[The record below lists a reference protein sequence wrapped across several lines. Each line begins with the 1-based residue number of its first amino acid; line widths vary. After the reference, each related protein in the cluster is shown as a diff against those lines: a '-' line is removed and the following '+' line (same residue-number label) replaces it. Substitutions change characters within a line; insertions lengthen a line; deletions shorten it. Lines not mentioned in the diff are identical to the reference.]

1 MCQAAQRPSVDNDPD
16 KALCVLVGYQG
27 CETWAVFRQCC
38 AAFNTI
44 LLPRTNVAHLQMNYL
59 LLMILWNS
67 LQMSSGSVTVKEEGA
82 FRLRLQAALHNLCIF
97 FFYIPILDVSPLVKA
112 FNKYTENDLHCLNWT
127 AHGISFG
134 EPMLLMSLERVQ
146 QGAGVWAD
154 VVVFVDGLV

>member
-1 MCQAAQRPSVDNDPD
+1 MYQAAQRPSVDNDPD

-67 LQMSSGSVTVKEEGA
+67 LQMSSGSVTVKEEGV

-97 FFYIPILDVSPLVKA
+97 FLHSNLRHLPTGQS

-134 EPMLLMSLERVQ
+134 KLMPLMSLERVQ